1 MSDGNRQNRDV
12 GNRRAVSLGAVV
24 APLGLAL
31 GAWVAAGDPLGLGPE
46 AAPAAGLVI
55 GAIALYATGVVA
67 EHVTALLFFAVAM
80 VFAIAPGELVFSGF
94 ASKAF
99 WLVLSGLVIGQ
110 AVNATGLG
118 ARLARGLAG
127 LFPDGYG
134 GLVAGMVAVAMLFA
148 FFMPSSMGRI
158 VLLMPIA
165 MALAARYGL
174 PEGGAGRAGLALITG
189 FACFNPPNGVLP
201 ATVPNMV
208 YVGAV
213 EKAYGTAPLYGE
225 WLLLHFPVL
234 GLAKAVLIAL
244 IGYWLFREPAERS
257 ATDEPLGP
265 MSAAERRLASVLA
278 LALLGWATDVV
289 HGISPAWIGLAAAC
303 LLLLPRVGV
312 LDKAAFKKIDPGPP
326 IYVAGILALGA
337 LIAEM
342 GLGDRLGAAIA
353 ELLPLSPGDGVVNYF
368 TLAAGGGAISLGTTM
383 PGLPAVMVPLAEPL
397 AAASGLPLE
406 TVLASVVLS
415 YSTTL
420 LPYQAPPIVLAI
432 AMAGARTAD
441 AVKLVVLVAAASF
454 AIILP
459 LNFLWWRALGLI

>member
-1 MSDGNRQNRDV
+1 MAREKVISP
-12 GNRRAVSLGAVV
+12 GAVL
-24 APLGLAL
+24 APAGLGLGVWIAL
-31 GAWVAAGDPLGLGPE
+31 GDPFGLGPE
-46 AAPAAGLVI
+46 AASAAGLVI

-80 VFAIAPGELVFSGF
+80 VFALAPAELVFSGF

-110 AVNATGLG
+110 AVNVTGLG
-118 ARLARGLAG
+118 ARLARKLAA

-134 GLVAGMVAVAMLFA
+134 GLVAGMVAVAMVFA

-174 PEGGAGRAGLALITG
+174 AEGSTGRAGIALITG

-213 EKAYGTAPLYGE
+213 EKAYGAAPLYGE
-225 WLLLHFPVL
+225 WLLLHFPLL

-244 IGYWLFREPAERS
+244 VGYWLFRQPAARQVSEE
-257 ATDEPLGP
+257 APAP
-265 MSAAERRLASVLA
+265 MSGAERRLAAVLA
-278 LALLGWATDVV
+278 LALIGWATDVV

-303 LLLLPRVGV
+303 VLLLPRIGV
-312 LDKAAFKKIDPGPP
+312 LDKAAFKQIDPGPP

-337 LIAEM
+337 LIAET
-342 GLGDRLGAAIA
+342 GLGDRLGATIA
-353 ELLPLSPGDGVVNYF
+353 EILPLNPGAGIVNYF
-368 TLAAGGGAISLGTTM
+368 TLALGGGAISLGTTM

-397 AAASGLPLE
+397 AEASGLPLE

-420 LPYQAPPIVLAI
+420 LPYQAPPIVVAI

-441 AVKLVVLVAAASF
+441 AVKLVGLVALISF
-454 AIILP
+454 AVILP
-459 LNFLWWRALGLI
+459 LNFLWWRVLGLI